1 MGAARSKPGRAVR
14 RLLWLRNPTAR
25 EKATRRRFLESAASF
40 TPYMVVE
47 RGEGTFVLPV
57 EGAAKLFAN
66 PRRTEFVV
74 LERALQVLG
83 EHGAARQGGTIVDVG
98 ANIGTT
104 VVPALSLHGFER
116 GVAIEPD
123 PENRKV
129 LRASLALSELDDRVA
144 VVAAAASSGA
154 GEASFT
160 RKRWGGGKHR
170 IGSGRIK
177 DDSVEAD
184 DLIRV
189 ETVSLDDLVER
200 GIIDADAV
208 SLLWLDVQGHEG
220 EVLEGASSLLDRRV
234 PVVFALR
241 PRELS
246 RPEELAEL
254 LGRHYDT
261 LVDLRYPS
269 LKAGWTAELEP
280 IEALAQR
287 FGERLTTDMLAFTR
301 AGRDRPRG

>member
-1 MGAARSKPGRAVR
+1 MGAARSRPGAALKRLMAR
-14 RLLWLRNPTAR
+14 RTPIAR
-25 EKATRRRFLESAASF
+25 EKATRRRFLESAESF
-40 TPYMVVE
+40 TPYVVAE
-47 RGEGTFVLPV
+47 RREGTFVLPV
-57 EGAAKLFAN
+57 HGAAKLFAN

-74 LERALQVLG
+74 LDRALQTLR
-83 EHGAARQGGTIVDVG
+83 EHGVAVQGGTIVDVG

-104 VVPALSLHGFER
+104 VVTALVIHGFER

-170 IGSGRIK
+170 IGAGRLR
-177 DDSVEAD
+177 DDPAHTA

-189 ETVSLDDLVER
+189 ETVSLDGLAKEGV
-200 GIIDADAV
+200 IDADTV
-208 SLLWLDVQGHEG
+208 SLLWLDVQGHEP
-220 EVLEGASSLLDRRV
+220 EVLEGATSLLGRRI

-246 RPEELAEL
+246 RPEVLAEL

-261 LVDLRYPS
+261 LVDLRHPT
-269 LKAGWTAELEP
+269 LKAGWTPELEA
-280 IEALAQR
+280 IDALEQR
-287 FGERLTTDMLAFTR
+287 FGLRLTTDMLAFNR
-301 AGRDRPRG
+301 AR

>member
-1 MGAARSKPGRAVR
+1 MSAARSRPGGALK
-14 RLLWLRNPTAR
+14 RLIGRRNPIAR
-25 EKATRRRFLESAASF
+25 EKATRRRFLESAESF
-40 TPYMVVE
+40 TPYVVAE
-47 RGEGTFVLPV
+47 RREGTFVLPV
-57 EGAAKLFAN
+57 HGAAKLFAN

-74 LERALQVLG
+74 LARALQTLR
-83 EHGAARQGGTIVDVG
+83 EHGSGTNGGTIVDVG

-104 VVPALSLHGFER
+104 VVPALVLHGFER

-129 LRASLALSELDDRVA
+129 LRASLALSGVDEQVA
-144 VVAAAASSGA
+144 VVGAAASSGP

-160 RKRWGGGKHR
+160 RKRWSGGKHR
-170 IGSGRIK
+170 IGAGRLR
-177 DDSVEAD
+177 DDPAQVS

-189 ETVSLDDLVER
+189 ETVSLDQLAEQGV
-200 GIIDADAV
+200 IDADTV

-220 EVLEGASSLLDRRV
+220 EVLEGASSLLRRRV

-246 RPEELAEL
+246 RPEVLAEL

-261 LVDLRYPS
+261 LVDLRHPS
-269 LKAGWTAELEP
+269 LKEGWTPELETVD
-280 IEALAQR
+280 ALEQR
-287 FGERLTTDMLAFTR
+287 FGLRLTTDMLAFNR
-301 AGRDRPRG
+301 AD